1 MATDGPAVT
10 RTGNPLRSTWRT
22 DKSQWGLPH
31 WMFEIFDVHPSING
45 KPLPKFHKQDP
56 VVRMTVWSAHWWII
70 VHAAWPLALHQLYFS
85 TQGGNPAAGW
95 VWLFYILCFKLN
107 AISEFHMMRALT
119 YVYGCLDGDKHA
131 RDEIPDKRVM
141 STFISLIFTA
151 SIRPVIMIFFAY
163 DPAKSPISMSP
174 WVIAEVGMYALT
186 LDFYYYWYHRV
197 LHESETL
204 WPIHRTHHLTKHPS
218 PLLTLYAD
226 QIQELFDALIIPFM
240 TFYTLRLMGFPMG
253 YYDLWMCNQYIV
265 FTELFGH
272 SGMRIL
278 ANPPSSIQW
287 FLQIFDAQLCIED
300 HDLHHRQGWKKSCN
314 YGKQTR
320 FWDMIFGTC
329 GKRIELVPDN
339 FTDSTYTADIPLFP
353 WLLKDNSRRTHP
365 VPTDELKHGSRQA
378 VNPLA

>member
-1 MATDGPAVT
+1 
-10 RTGNPLRSTWRT
+10 
-22 DKSQWGLPH
+22 
-31 WMFEIFDVHPSING
+31 
-45 KPLPKFHKQDP
+45 
-56 VVRMTVWSAHWWII
+56 
-70 VHAAWPLALHQLYFS
+70 
-85 TQGGNPAAGW
+85 
-95 VWLFYILCFKLN
+95 
-107 AISEFHMMRALT
+107 
-119 YVYGCLDGDKHA
+119 
-131 RDEIPDKRVM
+131 M

-163 DPAKSPISMSP
+163 DPAKSPLSMSP
-174 WVIAEVGMYALT
+174 WVIAETGLYAVI

-240 TFYTLRLMGFPMG
+240 TYYTLRLLGFPMG

-278 ANPPSSIQW
+278 ANPPSSVQW

-320 FWDMIFGTC
+320 FWDLIFGTT
-329 GKRIELVPDN
+329 GKRIELVPEN
-339 FTDSTYTADIPLFP
+339 FTDPTYTADIPLFP

-365 VPTDELKHGSRQA
+365 VPTEELKHGSRQP
-378 VNPLA
+378 VNPAA